1 MADAVVHV
9 SSVAGSPLLDSAGAK
24 LGRVQDVIARLDQ
37 GDRLPLVSGLKVRI
51 GGRELFVPADRIAQ
65 LEPAAA
71 RTSTTKLNLA
81 RFERR
86 PGEVLLR
93 ADVLGHSL
101 INVST
106 ARLVAAREVELACEG
121 GVWRVVGIDPSLAAR
136 WRRLLPRRFRGH
148 RGEHAEF
155 VEWSQLEPF
164 VAHVP
169 SSRLRL
175 AHRRL
180 ARLHPAQIA
189 DLVEAASH
197 DEGEEILE
205 AVAQD
210 KELEA
215 DIFEE
220 LDEEHQ
226 MEFLR
231 ERSDGQVAAVLARM
245 ESDDGADL
253 LMELDQDRRLPVLNL
268 MPAAKRVKIRRLL
281 GYNPQTAG
289 GLMNP
294 DFVSVTER
302 STVEQAIELV
312 RRSEIPAEQ
321 LQAVVVVGADG
332 RLMGSVYVVAL
343 VKAGEHESIGGLVD
357 PSPPAV
363 TAETD
368 LPEIARLMTDYNLMS
383 LPVVDAEGRP
393 IGLLAVDDV
402 IELMLPEDW
411 RRRFGLAR
419 D

>member
-1 MADAVVHV
+1 MADAAVHL

-37 GDRLPLVSGLKVRI
+37 GARLPLVTGLKARI

-268 MPAAKRVKIRRLL
+268 MPAAKRLKIRRLL

-302 STVEQAIELV
+302 STVEQTIELV

-332 RLMGSVYVVAL
+332 RLVGCVYVVAL

-357 PSPPAV
+357 AGRPAV

-368 LPEIARLMTDYNLMS
+368 VPEIARLMTDYNLMS
-383 LPVVDAEGRP
+383 LPVVDGEGRP

-419 D
+419 E

>member
-101 INVST
+101 INVRT

-321 LQAVVVVGADG
+321 LQTVVVVGADG
-332 RLMGSVYVVAL
+332 RFMGSVYVVAL

-357 PSPPAV
+357 PNRPAV
-363 TAETD
+363 SAETD

-383 LPVVDAEGRP
+383 LPVVDGESRP
-393 IGLLAVDDV
+393 IGVLAVDDV

-419 D
+419 E

>member
-1 MADAVVHV
+1 MADAVVHL
-9 SSVAGSPLLDSAGAK
+9 SSVAGSPLLDSAGAN

-321 LQAVVVVGADG
+321 LQTVVVVGADG
-332 RLMGSVYVVAL
+332 RLVGCVYVVAL

-357 PSPPAV
+357 AGRPAV

-368 LPEIARLMTDYNLMS
+368 VPEIARLMTDYNLMS
-383 LPVVDAEGRP
+383 LPVVDGEGRP

>member
-1 MADAVVHV
+1 MADAAVHL

-24 LGRVQDVIARLDQ
+24 LGRVQDVIARLDE
-37 GDRLPLVSGLKVRI
+37 GDRLPLVTGLKARI

-106 ARLVAAREVELACEG
+106 ARLVAAREVELVCEE
-121 GVWRVVGIDPSLAAR
+121 GVWRVAGIDPSLAAR

-148 RGEHAEF
+148 RGDHAEF

-268 MPAAKRVKIRRLL
+268 MPAAKRLKIRRLL

-321 LQAVVVVGADG
+321 LQAVVVVGTDG
-332 RLMGSVYVVAL
+332 RLVGCVYVVAL

-357 PSPPAV
+357 AGRPSPP
-363 TAETD
+363 
-368 LPEIARLMTDYNLMS
+368 
-383 LPVVDAEGRP
+383 RP
-393 IGLLAVDDV
+393 TCPRSRG
-402 IELMLPEDW
+402 
-411 RRRFGLAR
+411 
-419 D
+419 